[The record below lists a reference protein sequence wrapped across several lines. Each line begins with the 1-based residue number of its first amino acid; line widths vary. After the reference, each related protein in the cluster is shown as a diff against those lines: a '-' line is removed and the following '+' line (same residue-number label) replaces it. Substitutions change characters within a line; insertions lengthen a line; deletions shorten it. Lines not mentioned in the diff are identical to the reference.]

1 MYSSPTQVCD
11 PSHPVLLE
19 LSQWRPGLYANLQRM
34 QLSYPW
40 GYMNLIAALFLFL
53 FAKFLLGY

>member
-1 MYSSPTQVCD
+1 MQECD

-19 LSQWRPGLYANLQRM
+19 LSQWGPGLYVDLQRV

-40 GYMNLIAALFLFL
+40 GYMNLTAALFLFL
-53 FAKFLLGY
+53 FAKFLLGH